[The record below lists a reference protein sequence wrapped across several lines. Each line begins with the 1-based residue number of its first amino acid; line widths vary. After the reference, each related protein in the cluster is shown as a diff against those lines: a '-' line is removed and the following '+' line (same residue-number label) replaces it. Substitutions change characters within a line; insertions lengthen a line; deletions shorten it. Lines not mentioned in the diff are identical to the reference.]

1 MTPAETP
8 APAAR
13 ADEET
18 AWFGVVVGLSAWAMF
33 FAALAFSVGYLR
45 MREPWPLAGMP
56 VLPRILPAVGML
68 LLGAAG
74 ALLHVGGRAARGTL
88 YGVGALGAMV
98 GSLAVQGFVLSTLW
112 SEGLTLPRGG
122 TYASA
127 VYGLGAL
134 HGAHVLVGVLGLV
147 RELVRGVRG
156 TEVRGALRLWALYGL
171 FLVVTGLILFAAVY
185 LP

>member
-8 APAAR
+8 APPAR
-13 ADEET
+13 ADEGT
-18 AWFGVVVGLSAWAMF
+18 AWLGVMVGLSAWAMF

-56 VLPRILPAVGML
+56 VLPKILPAVAVL

-74 ALLHVGGRAARGTL
+74 ALLHVGGRAARVTL
-88 YGVGALGAMV
+88 YAAGALVALV
-98 GSLAVQGFVLSTLW
+98 GSLTVQGFVLGTLW
-112 SEGLTLPRGG
+112 SAGLKLPQGG
-122 TYASA
+122 AYASA
-127 VYGLGAL
+127 VYGLGGL
-134 HGAHVLVGVLGLV
+134 HGAHVLVGMLGLM

-156 TEVRGALRLWALYGL
+156 REVRGALRLWALYGF
-171 FLVVTGLILFAAVY
+171 FLAATGLILFAAVY